1 MGFVRLKTIWARAR
15 RRLEFAALRLVA
27 AGLTALPLE
36 TASALS
42 GRCWRLVAPR
52 LKRHRRALDNL
63 ALAYPEMSAA
73 ERQRV
78 ALAMWDNLGRT
89 FAEFFHIPQII
100 AEDRIA
106 FEPLEKF
113 ETIGASGP
121 CVVCGEHLGNW
132 EILAYSGV
140 RFGMPFTGV
149 YQSLSNPLVNKWLLE
164 KRAPLYPGGLYDKS
178 PATARALLRVARE
191 GGHPAFFADL
201 RAGNGVAVPFFGR
214 PASSLT
220 FPAVIARTVGIPI
233 HVGRVLR
240 RPGVRFTISTE
251 PVEVPRTADREADIR
266 VATANLQARIEQFV
280 REAPEQWMW
289 AHRRWD

>member
-1 MGFVRLKTIWARAR
+1 MTRAR
-15 RRLEFAALRLVA
+15 EWIEFAALRVVA
-27 AGLTALPLE
+27 AGVAALPLE
-36 TASALS
+36 TVSAIS
-42 GRCWRLVAPR
+42 GWSWRLIAPR

-63 ALAYPEMSAA
+63 ALAYPDMSPA
-73 ERQRV
+73 ERQRIAV
-78 ALAMWDNLGRT
+78 AMWDNLGRT

-100 AEDRIA
+100 AEGRIA

-113 ETIGASGP
+113 EAIAGAGN

-149 YQSLSNPLVNKWLLE
+149 YQNLSNPLVDEWLKE
-164 KRAPLYPGGLYDKS
+164 KRAPLYPGGLYGKS

-191 GGHPAFFADL
+191 GGYPAFFADQ
-201 RAGNGVAVPFFGR
+201 RTSHGIRVPFFGR

-220 FPAVIARTVGIPI
+220 FPAMIARSVGIPI
-233 HVGRVLR
+233 YVGWVRR
-240 RPGVRFTISTE
+240 RPGVRFTIAFET
-251 PVEVPRTADREADIR
+251 VDVPRTADREADIR
-266 VATANLQARIEQFV
+266 VATANLQSRIEGFV
-280 REAPEQWMW
+280 RQAPEQWMW